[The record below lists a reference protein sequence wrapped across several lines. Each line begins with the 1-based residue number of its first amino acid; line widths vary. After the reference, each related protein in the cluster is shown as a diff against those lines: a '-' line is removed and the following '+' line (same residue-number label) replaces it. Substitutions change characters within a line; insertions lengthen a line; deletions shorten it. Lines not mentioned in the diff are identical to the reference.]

1 MYEKEFRFLLEL
13 IDSKS
18 NSSCH
23 PSVSDSESANILV
36 LDIGAN
42 VGQSAYALTKLFPF
56 SKVMCFEPNPVV
68 LKQLKEN
75 SLERWETVGLGLS
88 GNATEITLNIPSY
101 NGIYFT
107 GLTSIDQNSAS
118 RFLNSRTIWNF
129 KFEKFELEPHQ
140 VKTKDLDSFEFSPD
154 VIKIDTEGNDY
165 KVLLGSEKIL
175 RVTDIVM
182 FEIMFKIIEYGST
195 PQDVI
200 KFLKELDFRYFYRST
215 KYFGLVPIS
224 NIKPFEISTQ
234 NIVASR
240 NNLR

>member
-1 MYEKEFRFLLEL
+1 MEDKTNPIVIDAGCNIGEFSEL
-13 IDSKS
+13 VFKYNDRSIIHAFDLHRSLSPILSRKFNNYHFNFS
-18 NSSCH
+18 QIALSDYTGRGRIE
-23 PSVSDSESANILV
+23 SDSTN
-36 LDIGAN
+36 DRK
-42 VGQSAYALTKLFPF
+42 AYL
-56 SKVMCFEPNPVV
+56 SK
-68 LKQLKEN
+68 
-75 SLERWETVGLGLS
+75 
-88 GNATEITLNIPSY
+88 
-101 NGIYFT
+101 NGIQ
-107 GLTSIDQNSAS
+107 SIKVDKLDNLLKKFNYSS
-118 RFLNSRTIWNF
+118 ITI
-129 KFEKFELEPHQ
+129 
-140 VKTKDLDSFEFSPD
+140 
-154 VIKIDTEGNDY
+154 IKIDTEGNDY